1 MHQNMAYIFG
11 YYFCIKL
18 LSKNLFY
25 DCQSSEML
33 FWIFRKLEVDNISYF
48 AEEFANSILQKL
60 QKTILIFLLEL
71 EIRDCSHYTFAINVD
86 SIVLNTYKP
95 SGGL

>member
-1 MHQNMAYIFG
+1 MLNLKWEIFG

-25 DCQSSEML
+25 YYQSSEML

-48 AEEFANSILQKL
+48 ATEFANSILQEL
-60 QKTILIFLLEL
+60 QKTIFLLEL
-71 EIRDCSHYTFAINVD
+71 ENRDCRHYTFAINVQ
-86 SIVLNTYKP
+86 SIVLNTYIP

>member
-48 AEEFANSILQKL
+48 AAEFANSILQKL
-60 QKTILIFLLEL
+60 QKTIFLLEL
-71 EIRDCSHYTFAINVD
+71 ENRDCSHYTFAINVH
-86 SIVLNTYKP
+86 SIVLNTYIP